1 MKVNPLQ
8 EREVELHDLATK
20 LVSKRS
26 PSFWCDVLLVAD
38 APVDVL
44 RPRHRAWPTP
54 LSGPVWSRALG
65 TLWLAWA

>member
-1 MKVNPLQ
+1 MKVNPLE

-38 APVDVL
+38 APVDVFVSDH
-44 RPRHRAWPTP
+44 PCATP
-54 LSGPVWSRALG
+54 WFGRV
-65 TLWLAWA
+65 

>member
-38 APVDVL
+38 APVEVL
-44 RPRHRAWPTP
+44 EPGHRFVPTL
-54 LSGPVWSRALG
+54 LSGLER
-65 TLWLAWA
+65 

>member
-38 APVDVL
+38 APVDVFVSDH
-44 RPRHRAWPTP
+44 PCATP
-54 LSGPVWSRALG
+54 WFGRV
-65 TLWLAWA
+65 